1 MAAAASYWA
10 MLAVLI
16 ALTVADAVLCTIMF
30 DMFTERYAIFL
41 NQATAFVYIVV
52 ASILLLGRRFF
63 LDASHGGNRTPWLA
77 LIAIG
82 LFNGTGNTAQA
93 LGLPHTPGLTQSLL
107 NLLNL
112 PLVLLLAWAFLR
124 KRPSAVAS
132 IGAALIVA
140 GAACSAL
147 RSLWQSDSAAEPVEP
162 LWYAIVLYLVAQ
174 LFFSGERVF
183 EEHVFGSR
191 RVDPLLMFWVTLV
204 TQFCLG
210 WALLPI
216 QAVRAL
222 GGLDLAAL
230 PDVIADGVLCT
241 LGRSSDAPGAP
252 ACSLA
257 NTAVFFAYVA
267 VDFSCYLWGLV
278 VIRRGG
284 AGLMTAAS
292 TLALPLQQ
300 LVLCL
305 PFLVGKWAESF
316 FAGDAVALAVVL
328 GGFCVFQFWSREG
341 RAARRAPPRDQ
352 LISDGLL
359 ADGRLTIG

>member
-1 MAAAASYWA
+1 
-10 MLAVLI
+10 
-16 ALTVADAVLCTIMF
+16 MF

-52 ASILLLGRRFF
+52 ASVLLLGRRFF
-63 LDASHGGNRTPWLA
+63 LDASHGDRPPWLA

-162 LWYAIVLYLVAQ
+162 LWYAIVLYLCAQ
-174 LFFSGERVF
+174 MFFSGERVF

-252 ACSLA
+252 ACSVA

-284 AGLMTAAS
+284 AGHAHPPEPGDEAAEGS
-292 TLALPLQQ
+292 RERPRVAGAATKSRCRLPLGAAERS
-300 LVLCL
+300 
-305 PFLVGKWAESF
+305 VGCARGRSRSLWCRTASGSTGR
-316 FAGDAVALAVVL
+316 AT
-328 GGFCVFQFWSREG
+328 WSRG
-341 RAARRAPPRDQ
+341 WYCSCHSSRWRARSCSPRP
-352 LISDGLL
+352 SGVCCSY
-359 ADGRLTIG
+359 